1 MKKLVLL
8 CFLLFA
14 GMTYAQ
20 EGVSVKGNTVSMK
33 DMPPVWPG
41 CENSEQSSKAC
52 FQQKLI
58 EHLKA
63 NYKYPRDENGKI
75 IRGKTVVS
83 FNINEEGKPEI
94 LSVEGPKKEL
104 NAEAKKIIM
113 AIPQMEPGHR
123 GGKPVAIKYK
133 VPFTF

>member
-20 EGVSVKGNTVSMK
+20 EGVTVKGNTVSMK
-33 DMPPVWPG
+33 DVPPVWPG
-41 CENSEQSSKAC
+41 CENSEKAPKAC
-52 FQQKLI
+52 FQEKLVA
-58 EHLKA
+58 HLKS
-63 NYKYPRDENGKI
+63 NFKYPRDEKGQVV
-75 IRGKTVVS
+75 RGKAVVS

-94 LSVEGPKKEL
+94 LSVEGPKKVL
-104 NAEAKKIIM
+104 NEEAKKIIL
-113 AIPQMEPGHR
+113 AIPQMTPGHR